1 MIFVVD
7 ASVFVA
13 SARRAAQIAIV
24 HHLRG
29 ADAVYTAVAEAFN
42 AALITWDQE
51 MLERCPAA
59 VSTLTPAVWFE
70 QQTT

>member
-1 MIFVVD
+1 M
-7 ASVFVA
+7 
-13 SARRAAQIAIV
+13 ARRAAHIAIA

-29 ADAVYTAVAEAFN
+29 TDAIYTAVAEAFN
-42 AALITWDQE
+42 ATLVTWDQE

-59 VSTLTPAVWFE
+59 VSTLTPAVWIG